1 MKRTAMPT
9 IAGIMN
15 IVIGAI
21 NLFGVVGVAIAIA
34 IVWSNRVWIDWT
46 AITVLWIVFAV
57 LLVFGLPSLI
67 GGIYALQRKNWGLA
81 LTGSIASFITWN
93 FIGLIPLILLALSK
107 NEFGTDTSKSSQPLW
122 LEIAK
127 DRYAKGEISKEEF
140 EQMKTDLTKS

>member
-93 FIGLIPLILLALSK
+93 FIGLIPLILIALSK